1 MSNNKKKSRYIPKNK
16 QNGLSKGAHRVWIE
30 NVKYLT
36 PEEYNSLIKAM
47 KKHSKPN
54 LVKRNIL
61 LVTIAL
67 NNGLRASDVV
77 TLRVGDVLN
86 KTRTKIVEQKTGKL
100 KQVYWHNCLAEI
112 IEYMNELDYSDENDF
127 LFPGGQNGHFS
138 VHGFYQMLI
147 RIARKADN
155 PTLASKIG
163 THSFRKTF
171 GRELY
176 SKGTDIEII
185 SQLFNHSSQR
195 VTRRYLGIEQEDL
208 DRVVEN
214 FNFNN

>member
-1 MSNNKKKSRYIPKNK
+1 MTKKKNKTRYIPKNK
-16 QNGLSKGAHRVWIE
+16 QNGLKKGSHRVWIE

-36 PEEYNSLIKAM
+36 SKEYLDLLKAIKQ
-47 KKHSKPN
+47 HSKPN

-77 TLRVGDVLN
+77 SLRVGDVLN

-100 KQVYWHNCLAEI
+100 KQLYWNNCLEEI
-112 IEYMNELDYSDENDF
+112 IEYLNELDYSDENDF
-127 LFPGGQNGHFS
+127 LFPGGQDGHFS

-147 RIARKADN
+147 RISRKSEN
-155 PTLASKIG
+155 PKLAAKIG

-195 VTRRYLGIEQEDL
+195 VTKRYLGIEQEDL

-214 FNFNN
+214 FNFNS

>member
-1 MSNNKKKSRYIPKNK
+1 MTIKKNTSRYIPKNK
-16 QNGLSKGAHRVWIE
+16 QNGLKKGSHRVWIE

-36 PEEYNSLIKAM
+36 PKEYLDLLKAIKQ
-47 KKHSKPN
+47 HSKPN

-77 TLRVGDVLN
+77 SLRVGDVLN

-100 KQVYWHNCLAEI
+100 KQLYWNNCLEEI
-112 IEYMNELDYSDENDF
+112 IEYLNELDYSDENDF

-147 RIARKADN
+147 RISRKSEN
-155 PTLASKIG
+155 PKLAAKIG

-171 GRELY
+171 YGPFFN
-176 SKGTDIEII
+176 SII
-185 SQLFNHSSQR
+185 AILANFSSFRNSIIFFFIKPFSEQHNTLFTTLI
-195 VTRRYLGIEQEDL
+195 TRCR
-208 DRVVEN
+208 
-214 FNFNN
+214 